1 MWLITNFGFFSVVE
15 KPEDKGEDTL
25 TIRARSKKDLE
36 QLKNKYLPL
45 MGGIRESDLS
55 DYRYRATAS
64 RDDIAKAFM
73 QAVQDI
79 HYSNFK
85 DEVKKEQGYG
95 RANVYGWVWDSL
107 YTIQTEEDLRG

>member
-1 MWLITNFGFFSVVE
+1 MWLITSFGFFSVVE
-15 KPEDKGEDTL
+15 KREDQGRDTL
-25 TIRARSKKDLE
+25 TIRARSKKDLAN
-36 QLKNKYLPL
+36 LKKYYLPT
-45 MGGIRESDLS
+45 MEDVRTNEGT
-55 DYRYRATAS
+55 DYRYRASAP

-73 QAVQDI
+73 QAIQEL

-85 DEVKKEQGYG
+85 DEVKKKQGPP